1 MATFTNQAS
10 LTYNGTTVNSNIVT
24 GELVQVLTAEKTAL
38 GNAYRQ
44 GEIVSYVVN
53 LRNSGT
59 TALTGLTLTDDLGSY
74 SFTPTAGAAVTL
86 TPLTY
91 VADSLRYFVN
101 GAEQSA
107 PTVTV
112 AANALTV
119 TGLSVPAGGVATLA
133 YQTRANRFAP
143 ADADGTI
150 VNTVTVG
157 GVADTV
163 MATETVS
170 VGSGARLTITKS
182 LTPTQVNENGTLTYL
197 FRIENSGT
205 EAADTSAGI
214 VLTDTFDPILTALTV
229 EYEGEAWAG
238 ANYSYNA
245 ATGVFTTVPGAITVP
260 AATAAQDAATGEWV
274 ITPAA
279 VTLRVTG
286 TVS

>member
-38 GNAYRQ
+38 GSTYRQ

-53 LRNSGT
+53 LRNSGA

-74 SFTPTAGAAVTL
+74 SFTPASGAAVTL

-91 VADSLRYFVN
+91 VADSLRYFLN
-101 GAEQSA
+101 GVEQPA
-107 PTVTV
+107 PTVAVT
-112 AANALTV
+112 ANAITV

-133 YQTRANRFAP
+133 YQTRANGFA
-143 ADADGTI
+143 AAGADGTV

-157 GVADTV
+157 GVADAVT
-163 MATETVS
+163 ATETVTAE
-170 VGSGARLTITKS
+170 SGARLTITKS
-182 LTPTQVNENGTLTYL
+182 LTPTQVNENGTLAYV

-205 EAADTSAGI
+205 VATDATAGI
-214 VLTDTFDPILTALTV
+214 VLSDMFDPILSGLTV
-229 EYEGEAWAG
+229 EYEGAAWSN

-245 ATGVFTTVPGAITVP
+245 ATGVFTTTAGAITVP
-260 AATAAQDAATGEWV
+260 AATVAQDATTGEWV
-274 ITPAA
+274 VTPAA